1 MSKQD
6 KTAYEE
12 GPTVVQAFPWRKPE
26 DKNVLSLQ
34 PFRPDL
40 FPFFFFPSFFSSFP
54 YLYVPITEHVR
65 LTTTTNTNSVQT
77 LRRPAVIKKTV
88 SHGDISSL
96 HIEVRWPHLKSFGLL
111 ICGFFGSIITQVI
124 FSSIIHCFTHGFGEE
139 AEVIRQDIM
148 LHDMG
153 GRYVVVGARDRRVQ
167 EDSVMLNLP
176 YSVASALVLLLVTK
190 CV

>member
-1 MSKQD
+1 M
-6 KTAYEE
+6 
-12 GPTVVQAFPWRKPE
+12 
-26 DKNVLSLQ
+26 NSL
-34 PFRPDL
+34 PI
-40 FPFFFFPSFFSSFP
+40 SASSIFFSSSILVSP
-54 YLYVPITEHVR
+54 NHRACPAH
-65 LTTTTNTNSVQT
+65 TNNIRMLICFQDLAKT
-77 LRRPAVIKKTV
+77 AVIKKTV

-124 FSSIIHCFTHGFGEE
+124 FSSIIHCFMHGFGEE

-148 LHDMG
+148 LHDMY

-176 YSVASALVLLLVTK
+176 HSVASALVLLLVTK
-190 CV
+190 CVCLIFRPSH